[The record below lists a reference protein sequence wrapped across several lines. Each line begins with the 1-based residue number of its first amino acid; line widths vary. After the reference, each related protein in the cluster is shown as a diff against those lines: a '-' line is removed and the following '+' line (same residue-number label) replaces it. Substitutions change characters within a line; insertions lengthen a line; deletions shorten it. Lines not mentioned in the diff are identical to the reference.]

1 MRKFIFSLVVV
12 FALVGCSP
20 AAEVTTPPPTVVE
33 DPQPVTTPIFLNTE
47 EVRQALFY
55 HTAAAQESIE
65 MGTMGFSSPDLADL
79 IMEQM
84 VAKPEL
90 TVTIT
95 TPSRYENTD
104 YSKTADLGEAGAE
117 IRIVGGKNLYHE
129 KWAVFDSKVA
139 LIMTSNL
146 TDRGLFFNYEIGV
159 IFPDSPDIVK
169 ALQDHATAV
178 WEGDYVPADPFREPV
193 TQDAEPDD
201 DID

>member
-1 MRKFIFSLVVV
+1 MRKFILSLVVV

-20 AAEVTTPPPTVVE
+20 AAEVTETVVE
-33 DPQPVTTPIFLNTE
+33 DSQAVTTPMLLNTE

-55 HTAAAQESIE
+55 HVVAAQETIE
-65 MGTMGFSSPDLADL
+65 LGTMGFSSPDLADL
-79 IMEQM
+79 LLEQM
-84 VAKPEL
+84 ELKPEL
-90 TVTIT
+90 KVTIT
-95 TPSRYENTD
+95 TPSRYETTE
-104 YSKTADLGEAGAE
+104 YSKTADLEEAGAE

-139 LIMTSNL
+139 MVMTSNL

-159 IFPDSPDIVK
+159 IFPNSPDIVTS
-169 ALQDHATAV
+169 LQDHATAV
-178 WEGDYVPADPFREPV
+178 WEGNYVPADPFREPV